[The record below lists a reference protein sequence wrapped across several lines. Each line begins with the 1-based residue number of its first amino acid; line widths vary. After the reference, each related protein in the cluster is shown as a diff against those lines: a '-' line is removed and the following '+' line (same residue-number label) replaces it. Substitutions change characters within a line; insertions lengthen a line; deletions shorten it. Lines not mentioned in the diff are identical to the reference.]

1 MDRSRTKTK
10 QKCFTPYFINPMSQK
25 RYLCVKNFDA
35 LQMYKDRNP
44 IWIKL
49 YCSILDDYEFAQIPD
64 ETKFHAVGL
73 MLLASRL
80 NNKFPEDEPW
90 LRQKINANSE
100 INLKLLLEIG
110 FLDVIKGS
118 RSNEKK
124 SFNGCKSLKR
134 NGKSVTQNKNLRSVE
149 QNTTEENITE
159 HNTTEHGEASGV
171 ECVPV
176 DFGLGISD
184 FGLENGKSTNQ
195 ISKTEDQKS
204 KVKDQRSIFSID
216 ECFRYVEICQTKG
229 EDVKNAK
236 GLANHIYKTG
246 EADSFIQAALYPEKL
261 AEVEKIRYGEPRQFS
276 DEPCKVCFGAKMADV
291 GGKGFRKCEHC
302 RDEKGKA
309 IGLEPIGEKDNEQTI
324 YVANH
329 A

>member
-1 MDRSRTKTK
+1 
-10 QKCFTPYFINPMSQK
+10 MSQK

-90 LRQKINANSE
+90 LRQKINANSQ
-100 INLKLLLEIG
+100 INIKLLLEIG

-134 NGKSVTQNKNLRSVE
+134 NGKSVTQNKRQRSVE

-159 HNTTEHGEASGV
+159 HNTTEHGEAFGV
-171 ECVPV
+171 ECV
-176 DFGLGISD
+176 D
-184 FGLENGKSTNQ
+184 LENQNSKSEIRNH
-195 ISKTEDQKS
+195 KS
-204 KVKDQRSIFSID
+204 EFSID
-216 ECFRYVEICQTKG
+216 ECFRYVEICRAKG
-229 EDVKNAK
+229 EEVKNAK
-236 GLANHIYKTG
+236 GLANHIFKTG
-246 EADSFIQAALYPEKL
+246 EADSFIQAALYPERF

-276 DEPCKVCFGAKMADV
+276 DEPCKVCFGAKMANPD
-291 GGKGFRKCEHC
+291 GKGFRKCEHC

-309 IGLEPIGEKDNEQTI
+309 TGLEPIGEIENEQTI
-324 YVANH
+324 YTANH

>member
-1 MDRSRTKTK
+1 
-10 QKCFTPYFINPMSQK
+10 MSQK

-149 QNTTEENITE
+149 QNTTEENKTE
-159 HNTTEHGEASGV
+159 HNTTEHGETASGV
-171 ECVPV
+171 SCVEFEKEKEEV
-176 DFGLGISD
+176 S
-184 FGLENGKSTNQ
+184 SR
-195 ISKTEDQKS
+195 KTEIENQKS

-216 ECFRYVEICQTKG
+216 ECFRYVEICRAKG
-229 EDVKNAK
+229 EEVKNAK
-236 GLANHIYKTG
+236 GLANHLFKTG

-276 DEPCKVCFGAKMADV
+276 DEPCTVCFGAKMANPD
-291 GGKGFRKCEHC
+291 GRGFRKCEHC

-309 IGLEPIGEKDNEQTI
+309 TGLEPFGEIENEQTI
-324 YVANH
+324 YTANH

>member
-1 MDRSRTKTK
+1 
-10 QKCFTPYFINPMSQK
+10 MSQK
-25 RYLCVKNFDA
+25 RYLCVRNFDA

-80 NNKFPEDEPW
+80 NNRFPEDEPW

-110 FLDVIKGS
+110 FLVPIKGS

-124 SFNGCKSLKR
+124 TFNACKSLKKQ
-134 NGKSVTQNKNLRSVE
+134 GKSVTQNKNLRSVE

-159 HNTTEHGEASGV
+159 HNTTEHAAAVS
-171 ECVPV
+171 V
-176 DFGLGISD
+176 DS
-184 FGLENGKSTNQ
+184 ENFSQNGFNGH
-195 ISKTEDQKS
+195 KS
-204 KVKDQRSIFSID
+204 KFSIE
-216 ECFRYVEICQTKG
+216 ECFQYVGICQTKG
-229 EDVKNAK
+229 EDIKNPK

-246 EADSFIQAALYPEKL
+246 EADAFILATLYPDKQS
-261 AEVEKIRYGEPRQFS
+261 EVEKIRYGEPRQFS
-276 DEPCKVCFGAKMADV
+276 DKPCKVCFGAKMADAN
-291 GGKGFRKCEHC
+291 GKGFRKCEHC
-302 RDEKGKA
+302 RDEKG
-309 IGLEPIGEKDNEQTI
+309 ISTGFEPMEVHE
-324 YVANH
+324 V
-329 A
+329 